1 MTSQSDLEGNTIE
14 ARSETNRRQAR
25 WWDGSTYE
33 MAQGWSWITII
44 IKLNFKQN
52 ITLYYDDHK
61 AKDTTMIITAVY
73 EVKYSIRASCFFFGK
88 IWLLT
93 KQTKDVWSWTW
104 VNWSPFVNPK
114 WGNSPL
120 PSPPGTDRFGSR
132 CYSGS
137 IQRWGDSKVS
147 WRKHSWRVW
156 ILYKA

>member
-73 EVKYSIRASCFFFGK
+73 EVKYCIRASCFFWKNMTTDQTNQRCLILNLGELIPLRQSQMGEQPVAFATRH
-88 IWLLT
+88 WSLRVSLLLREHPT
-93 KQTKDVWSWTW
+93 
-104 VNWSPFVNPK
+104 
-114 WGNSPL
+114 L
-120 PSPPGTDRFGSR
+120 RRFKSVLAKTFLEGV
-132 CYSGS
+132 
-137 IQRWGDSKVS
+137 DS
-147 WRKHSWRVW
+147 
-156 ILYKA
+156 L